1 MPETVVQIHAK
12 NDAFASRKHYLPD
25 SSKTIDLP
33 NLRKPHD
40 EISAYLES
48 MGLQADAKALWI
60 GYPGLKQSVERLVAW
75 VGIEWPSEKNPLLPA
90 IFEAIELAVRST
102 KEGLER
108 QETDRRFVIANF
120 HNGLAHFAR
129 DIAGYVAWGCSSQKA
144 IEQWEPF
151 LIPFQVWCDT
161 SRFDKIIFKRVDSM
175 NEIDMDGLLWKMRST
190 IASVHDVGVIHRYGA
205 R

>member
-12 NDAFASRKHYLPD
+12 NEAFAIRKQYLPD
-25 SSKTIDLP
+25 SSKTMGLP
-33 NLRKPHD
+33 SLRKPHD
-40 EISAYLES
+40 EIATYLES
-48 MGLQADAKALWI
+48 IGLQADAKGLWI
-60 GYPGLKQSVERLVAW
+60 GYPGLKQSVERLITW
-75 VGIEWPSEKNPLLPA
+75 VGIDWPSAERPSEPA
-90 IFEAIELAVRST
+90 LFEAIERAVRLT
-102 KEGLER
+102 KEGLAR

-120 HNGLAHFAR
+120 HNGLAHIAR
-129 DIAGYVAWGCSSQKA
+129 DIAGYVAWGCTSQKA

-151 LIPFQVWCDT
+151 LMPFQTWCDE
-161 SRFDKIIFKRVDSM
+161 SRFEKIIFTRVDSM